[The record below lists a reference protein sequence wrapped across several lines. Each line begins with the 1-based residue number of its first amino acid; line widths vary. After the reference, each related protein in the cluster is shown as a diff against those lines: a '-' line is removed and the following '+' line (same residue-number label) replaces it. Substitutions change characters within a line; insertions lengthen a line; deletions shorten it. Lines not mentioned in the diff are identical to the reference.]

1 MKARVHHIFH
11 WCGEKSK
18 ERNDLENRLSE
29 LEKDKGV
36 ICYGR

>member
-1 MKARVHHIFH
+1 LKKTRCENIK
-11 WCGEKSK
+11 EK
-18 ERNDLENRLSE
+18 NDLEKSLSE